1 MNLPQKAML
10 VAIVAI
16 VCVGAVY
23 TLTSDGGDEPSRFHD
38 WDLMSPDDIPD
49 MSYSEAESELS
60 EIIEEFTREASDGN
74 LSVQAT
80 SGYVNSMN
88 ETVNDAMFAYS
99 EFRWMYDR
107 DPTSLADE
115 YVGWSNFIAQCS
127 DTVDEA
133 LREVLGGPGGDALRR
148 VIGDDRADSL
158 LAGSSMTEEERSLRQ
173 TESEIVATYFS
184 TDPSDTDALGTLYLE
199 LIDVRNQI
207 SELNGYGSYADY
219 AYQSLYTR
227 GYSPEDSDQFKEMV
241 RELVVPLYD
250 TLAGMDPHVSYVYA
264 DEAGLFD
271 DAKEF
276 IHGVCP
282 EFGELYD
289 AMVEGDLIDFEDLES
304 KNNMGYTMVTMD
316 GGDMFLYIYNK
327 PYGNYNDMT
336 TLVHEFGHA
345 ASYALSGHINQDY
358 DVAEICSQGLEA
370 LYATGPGSLYGTQGD
385 AVPALFLETMLL
397 SMIEGCIEDEF
408 QQRAYEGGLSD
419 PGELDAL
426 YAEIEA
432 EYGYESK
439 FEWYEVTHNFDA
451 PFYYISYAVSAFNA
465 LEIFVD
471 SQADYDA
478 AVDEYLDV
486 IVSPLG
492 YSDLVES
499 LGMCDAFDR
508 EDMEFV
514 LDGVSTWV
522 GEHSE
527 PVQMLS
533 VEA

>member
-1 MNLPQKAML
+1 
-10 VAIVAI
+10 
-16 VCVGAVY
+16 
-23 TLTSDGGDEPSRFHD
+23 
-38 WDLMSPDDIPD
+38 
-49 MSYSEAESELS
+49 
-60 EIIEEFTREASDGN
+60 
-74 LSVQAT
+74 
-80 SGYVNSMN
+80 
-88 ETVNDAMFAYS
+88 
-99 EFRWMYDR
+99 
-107 DPTSLADE
+107 
-115 YVGWSNFIAQCS
+115 
-127 DTVDEA
+127 
-133 LREVLGGPGGDALRR
+133 
-148 VIGDDRADSL
+148 
-158 LAGSSMTEEERSLRQ
+158 
-173 TESEIVATYFS
+173 
-184 TDPSDTDALGTLYLE
+184 
-199 LIDVRNQI
+199 
-207 SELNGYGSYADY
+207 
-219 AYQSLYTR
+219 
-227 GYSPEDSDQFKEMV
+227 
-241 RELVVPLYD
+241 
-250 TLAGMDPHVSYVYA
+250 
-264 DEAGLFD
+264 
-271 DAKEF
+271 
-276 IHGVCP
+276 
-282 EFGELYD
+282 
-289 AMVEGDLIDFEDLES
+289 
-304 KNNMGYTMVTMD
+304 MVTMD

-385 AVPALFLETMLL
+385 AVPALFLETMLF

-439 FEWYEVTHNFDA
+439 FEWYEVTHNFDS

-471 SQADYDA
+471 SQVNYDA

-508 EDMEFV
+508 GDMEFV

-522 GEHSE
+522 EGHSE